1 MWDAATHD
9 SDDETGGGGAFLS
22 VSHNKM
28 SPRFLLVLCV

>member
-9 SDDETGGGGAFLS
+9 SDDETGGGAFLS